1 MCLRKQ
7 WHLYVSTTN
16 MLLLVC
22 QISQNQFQCVLPKS
36 VTANRRAWLLARF
49 PPSTWK
55 MAMCDF
61 RCTKGVGRFWENAG
75 EITSQFVFQHGK
87 LGPNKQLKLI
97 NRYVCLHVLISV
109 QFTQDLQKKTI
120 GTLHWLY
127 PHSHLKQS
135 VYSYSHRYDRYVFIV
150 FSVLRIY
157 KHIYSQLV

>member
-1 MCLRKQ
+1 MYRLPTCFCWFAKYRRISYNVSCQNLSLQIVALDSWPGFLRRLGR
-7 WHLYVSTTN
+7 WP
-16 MLLLVC
+16 C
-22 QISQNQFQCVLPKS
+22 AISGAQRV
-36 VTANRRAWLLARF
+36 
-49 PPSTWK
+49 
-55 MAMCDF
+55 
-61 RCTKGVGRFWENAG
+61 VGRFWENAG